1 MKADMEEKIPIKE
14 NDSNFLRR
22 HGRDMEKT
30 FEQTSYYIEIN
41 IRQRKEQ
48 QLDSWAIIENP
59 DDRLPFYRLEGAVIC
74 PL

>member
-1 MKADMEEKIPIKE
+1 MEEY
-14 NDSNFLRR
+14 
-22 HGRDMEKT
+22 GRDIEKT
-30 FEQTSYYIEIN
+30 FEQTSYYLEIS
-41 IRQRKEQ
+41 IREQ